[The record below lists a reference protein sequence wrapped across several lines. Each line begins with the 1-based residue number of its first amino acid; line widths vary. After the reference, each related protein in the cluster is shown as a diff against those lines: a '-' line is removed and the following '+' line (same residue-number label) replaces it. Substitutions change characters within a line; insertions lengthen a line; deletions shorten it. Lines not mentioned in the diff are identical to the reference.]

1 MVRKAVIP
9 CAGLGRRWWPLA
21 RIIPKEMLP
30 LLDKPVIHYVVE
42 EAIASGIKEIIV
54 VINEHK
60 KSLISYFENRDIFT
74 SSDPEKNSCFRKDVG
89 QPHKFS
95 SEPVKIVF
103 IDQPL
108 PLGLGH
114 AILMC
119 QEAIGSEPFAILLP
133 DNIISSPLPCLRQL
147 LAVYEKNGASVIA
160 IEKVKEEEVSRCGL
174 IRGEM
179 IEPGTYL
186 IQDMVEK
193 PALNEAPS
201 DLAIIGRYILTPA
214 IFEFL
219 ARTEPGAENEIQLT
233 DGLRQLLSVEKIFGY
248 LYEGRR
254 YDVGTKPGFLQATI
268 EFALGQPEVGPSVR
282 ELIKTLSPK
291 L

>member
-30 LLDKPVIHYVVE
+30 LLDKPAIHYVIE
-42 EAIASGIKEIIV
+42 EAVASGIKEIVIV
-54 VINEHK
+54 LNEHK

-74 SSDPEKNSCFRKDVG
+74 SCQQEKDSRFRRDVVRPQKFSEEPEKIIFV
-89 QPHKFS
+89 
-95 SEPVKIVF
+95 
-103 IDQPL
+103 DQPL

-114 AILMC
+114 AVLMC
-119 QEAIGSEPFAILLP
+119 QEAIGSEPFAVLLP
-133 DNIISSPLPCLRQL
+133 DNIIPSPVPCLGQL
-147 LAVYEKNGASVIA
+147 LAIFEKKGSSVVA
-160 IEKVKEEEVSRCGL
+160 IEKVKEEEMSHCGL
-174 IRGEM
+174 IKGEM
-179 IEPGTYL
+179 IEARTYL

-201 DLAIIGRYILTPA
+201 DLAIIGRYILTPT

-219 ARTEPGAENEIQLT
+219 ARTEPGANNEIQLT
-233 DGLRQLLSVEKIFGY
+233 DGLRQLLSRERIFGY

-254 YDVGTKPGFLQATI
+254 YDVGTKSGFLQAII
-268 EFALGQPEVGPSVR
+268 EFALDQPEISPIIR
-282 ELIKTLSPK
+282 EIIKALSQK